1 MPAKSA
7 TVGIKIEADASDA
20 LRDVHKAEDALQDLE
35 QAAKQ
40 VGSGADGIDQLT
52 EAVKGLQEATEA
64 AAEGGSGL
72 SDAFAGGVTGSAV
85 GSAIS
90 KLGGIVGEGFSKLA
104 EIGQEAFSQAMTFDV
119 GRDKLQAQLGLTA
132 EQAKKMGGIAGDLY
146 SDAYGESIS
155 QVNDALRLVTLNVGL
170 SADTQAADLQAVTA
184 SVLDLASAFD
194 QDLGGVTRA
203 VGQLMKT
210 GLAKNA
216 KEAMDVLTRGFQ
228 IGNDKAEDLL
238 DTVNEYSTS
247 FRDVGLDAK
256 QFMGILKQGLQGG
269 ARDADKVA
277 DAIKE
282 FGIRSKDASQTSA
295 DAFKILGLN
304 AKEMTDI
311 FARGGKGAADGLDLV
326 LDKLRG
332 IEDPVARNAA
342 AVGLFGTQ
350 AEDLGQALNS
360 IDPSEAVAALGEVG
374 GAADKMGKDLADNAN
389 TRFESW
395 KRTVETKVIT
405 FIADNLLPALDSVGA
420 EAEVQFA
427 RMGRAWDAFV
437 QGFRGRTTLEVDNGQ
452 LTSSI
457 TAVEQ
462 MNLQSPFAQGSVQR
476 DIEDL
481 GKTVR
486 QLTDEWLPKLKG
498 ALKEV
503 GDQLDELKKRLDD
516 NRQAMEILKALGIGA
531 LIVALLVLAGIII
544 SVTGTVLLFG
554 LIILGLLTPFAL
566 VKLAMDKLGITWGDV
581 WNGMV
586 AAVFT
591 AKFLISVWIS
601 ELMFILRRLVD
612 RVWPDDWAS
621 LWDNITGIVRRAKDA
636 VLGFIGD
643 IKREIDN
650 FLGLIKK
657 ISNPFSNP
665 FGNPFASGN
674 MAPVM
679 MAGPTAS
686 AMVAP
691 ASAGAGSTVIN
702 VSVSHSGLGV
712 DSPRLQRD
720 IVEALRRYDRRNG
733 RGSA

>member
-20 LRDVHKAEDALQDLE
+20 LSDVRKAENALQDLE

-40 VGSGADGIDQLT
+40 VGSGADGIDSLT

-72 SDAFAGGVTGSAV
+72 SDAFAGGLAG
-85 GSAIS
+85 GAIGAGIA
-90 KLGGIVGEGFSKLA
+90 KLGGVVSEAFGKLA
-104 EIGQEAFSQAMTFDV
+104 EIGQEAFSEAMTFDV

-132 EQAKKMGGIAGDLY
+132 EQAKVMGGIAGDLY
-146 SDAYGESIS
+146 SDAYGESIGE
-155 QVNDALRLVTLNVGL
+155 VNEALRQVTLNVGL
-170 SADTQAADLQAVTA
+170 NADTQAAELQSVTA

-194 QDLGGVTRA
+194 QDLAGVTRA

-247 FRDVGLDAK
+247 FRDVGLDAS

-282 FGIRSKDASQTSA
+282 FGIRSKDASKTSA
-295 DAFKILGLN
+295 EAFETLGLN

-326 LDKLRG
+326 LDSLRK

-360 IDPSEAVAALGEVG
+360 IDPSEAVNALGEVG
-374 GAADKMGKDLADNAN
+374 GAAEKMGKDLADNAE

-395 KRTVETKVIT
+395 KRTVQTKVIT
-405 FIADNLLPALDSVGA
+405 FIADNLLPALESVGA

-437 QGFRGRTTLEVDNGQ
+437 LGFRGGVKLEVDNGQ

-457 TAVEQ
+457 TAIEQ
-462 MNLQSPFAQGSVQR
+462 MNPESPFAEGTVMR

-481 GKTVR
+481 GRTVR
-486 QLTDEWLPKLKG
+486 QLSDEWLPRLRDALEEVRLKLK
-498 ALKEV
+498 
-503 GDQLDELKKRLDD
+503 ELSDYLED
-516 NRQAMEILKALGIGA
+516 NKTAMELLRNVGIA
-531 LIVALLVLAGIII
+531 VLIVGLLILVGVI
-544 SVTGTVLLFG
+544 STVIGWVILFG
-554 LIILGLLTPFAL
+554 VVMGGLLAPFVA
-566 VKLAMDKLGITWGDV
+566 VQFGMNRLGITWGDV
-581 WNGMV
+581 WGTMQ
-586 AAVFT
+586 AVVRT
-591 AKFLISVWIS
+591 AVFLISNWIR
-601 ELMFILRRLVD
+601 ELAFIVGSIVD
-612 RVWPDDWAS
+612 DVWPDDWAR

-657 ISNPFSNP
+657 VSNPFSNP

-679 MAGPTAS
+679 MAGPMAS

-702 VSVSHSGLGV
+702 VSVSHTGLGV

-720 IVEALRRYDRRNG
+720 LVEALRRYDRRNG
-733 RGSA
+733 RT

>member
-20 LRDVHKAEDALQDLE
+20 LSDVRKAENALQDLE

-40 VGSGADGIDQLT
+40 VGSGADGIDSLT
-52 EAVKGLQEATEA
+52 EAVKGLQDATEA
-64 AAEGGSGL
+64 ASEGGSGL
-72 SDAFAGGVTGSAV
+72 SDAFAGGLTGSAV
-85 GSAIS
+85 GAAIS

-146 SDAYGESIS
+146 SDAYGESIG
-155 QVNDALRLVTLNVGL
+155 QVNEALRQVTLNVGL
-170 SADTQAADLQAVTA
+170 NADTQAAELQSVTA

-247 FRDVGLDAK
+247 FRDVGLDAS

-282 FGIRSKDASQTSA
+282 FGIRSKDASKTSA
-295 DAFKILGLN
+295 EAFETLGLN

-326 LDKLRG
+326 LDSLRK

-360 IDPSEAVAALGEVG
+360 IDPSEAVNALGEVG
-374 GAADKMGKDLADNAN
+374 GAAEKMGTDLASNAE

-395 KRTVETKVIT
+395 KRTVQTKVIT
-405 FIADNLLPALDSVGA
+405 FIADNLLPALESVGA

-437 QGFRGRTTLEVDNGQ
+437 LGFRGGVKLEVDNGQ

-457 TAVEQ
+457 TAIEQ
-462 MNLQSPFAQGSVQR
+462 MNPESPFAEGTVMR

-481 GKTVR
+481 GRTVR
-486 QLTDEWLPKLKG
+486 QLSDEWLPRLRDALEEVRLKLK
-498 ALKEV
+498 
-503 GDQLDELKKRLDD
+503 ELSDYLED
-516 NRQAMEILKALGIGA
+516 NKTAMELLRNVGIA
-531 LIVALLVLAGIII
+531 VLIVGLLILVGVI
-544 SVTGTVLLFG
+544 STVIGWVILFG
-554 LIILGLLTPFAL
+554 VVIGGLLAPFVA
-566 VKLAMDKLGITWGDV
+566 VQFGMNRLGITWGDV
-581 WNGMV
+581 WGTMQ
-586 AAVFT
+586 AVVRT
-591 AKFLISVWIS
+591 AVFLISNWIR
-601 ELMFILRRLVD
+601 ELAFIVGSIVD
-612 RVWPDDWAS
+612 DVWPDDWAR

-657 ISNPFSNP
+657 VSNPFSNP

-691 ASAGAGSTVIN
+691 ASAGTGSTVIN
-702 VSVSHSGLGV
+702 VSVSHTGLGV

-720 IVEALRRYDRRNG
+720 LVEALRRYDRRNG
-733 RGSA
+733 RT